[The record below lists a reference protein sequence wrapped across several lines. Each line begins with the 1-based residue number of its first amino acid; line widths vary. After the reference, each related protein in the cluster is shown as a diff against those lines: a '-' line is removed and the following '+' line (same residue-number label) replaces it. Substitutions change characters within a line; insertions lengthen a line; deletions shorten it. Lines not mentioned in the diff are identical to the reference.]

1 MKLKA
6 IFLMLNGV
14 LCAAFLVLFLLPFL
28 LIGGDYFALFWAR
41 NWLIAVVFLAALAA
55 VNAYFLLNWA
65 LFSALEKE
73 DWAGTAAI
81 LEGRIF
87 RRGWAFAPSVRM
99 LLTTYLVGSHTESI
113 LALEAYLRKRR
124 PGLIGRFSLQFGIP
138 YLLMKDAQA
147 SERFFGSLLSIR
159 RLREREW
166 VRWNRA
172 FSLVQ
177 AKREQEAK
185 TEILPLLDGG
195 ADPVLRLLSLYL
207 LDVFARRD
215 VEASE
220 RVAAGRQRMRA
231 RYTRESLGR
240 IVEKSRENIEVVV
253 LSRMVEDAVEWLFT
267 AARGESADPDQRR
280 ERA

>member
-14 LCAAFLVLFLLPFL
+14 LGAAFLVLFLLPLL
-28 LIGGDYFALFWAR
+28 LIGGEYFALFWSR
-41 NWLIAVVFLAALAA
+41 NWVIAVVFIGALAL
-55 VNAYFLLNWA
+55 VNAYFLLNWGMFA
-65 LFSALEKE
+65 ALEKE
-73 DWAGTAAI
+73 DWAGTAAF

-124 PGLIGRFSLQFGIP
+124 PRLIGRFSLQFGIP
-138 YLLMKDAQA
+138 YLLMKDPQV
-147 SERFFGSLLSIR
+147 SERFFSSLLSAR

-166 VRWNRA
+166 VQWNRA
-172 FSLVQ
+172 FCLVQ

-185 TEILPLLDGG
+185 MEILPLLDGV

-207 LDVFARRD
+207 MDVFARRD
-215 VEASE
+215 VEAGE
-220 RVAAGRQRMRA
+220 RVAAGRQLMRA
-231 RYTRESLGR
+231 RYTRESFGR
-240 IVEKSRENIEVVV
+240 IAEKSRENIEVVV

-267 AARGESADPDQRR
+267 AARGESSG
-280 ERA
+280 

>member
-28 LIGGDYFALFWAR
+28 LIGGEYFGLFWAR
-41 NWLIAVVFLAALAA
+41 NWAIAVVFLAALAA
-55 VNAYFLLNWA
+55 VNAYFLLNWG
-65 LFSALEKE
+65 LFTALEKE
-73 DWAGTAAI
+73 DWAGTAAL
-81 LEGRIF
+81 LERRIF

-99 LLTTYLVGSHTESI
+99 LLTTYLVGSNTESV
-113 LALEAYLRKRR
+113 LALEAYLRRRR
-124 PGLIGRFSLQFGIP
+124 PRLIGRFSMQFGIP
-138 YLLMKDAQA
+138 YLLMKDPQV
-147 SERFFGSLLSIR
+147 SEKFFGSLLSAR
-159 RLREREW
+159 RLSEREW

-172 FSLVQ
+172 FSLLQ

-185 TEILPLLDGG
+185 MEILPLLEGA

-215 VEASE
+215 VEAGE
-220 RVAAGRQRMRA
+220 RVAAGRQLMRA

-253 LSRMVEDAVEWLFT
+253 LFRMIEDAMEWLFS
-267 AARGESADPDQRR
+267 AARGESAR
-280 ERA
+280 